1 MSNFLQRAIT
11 GLLFVVVL
19 IGGIWY
25 HTYSAIALFTVTI
38 LLGLK
43 EFFVLVD
50 AKHKGTFINYLTTVA
65 LWLIILFQEHQF
77 ILPLL
82 TSYVILQLIRTV
94 FDQKSNVG
102 QISKEF
108 FGFTYL
114 NLPFYLLYQI
124 GSSGYYYAPWAM
136 LMIFFM
142 VWSNDTG
149 AYLVGRTFGK
159 TKLFERLSPKKTW
172 EGTIGGLLI
181 AMLIAYLL
189 ANYVFQWNGMIYAGA
204 ALLTGIAAT
213 VGDLFESRLKR
224 EAGVK
229 DSGNILP
236 GHGGILDRFDA
247 LLLAA
252 PVNYIYFSLLA

>member
-1 MSNFLQRAIT
+1 MSNFWQRAIT
-11 GLLFVVVL
+11 GLLFVIVL

-25 HTYSAIALFTVTI
+25 HSYSAIALFTITG

-43 EFFVLVD
+43 EFFGLAD
-50 AKHKGTFINYLTTVA
+50 AKHKGVLINYIATII
-65 LWLIILFQEHQF
+65 LWLLVLSYGSQYLFLLIVGYFII
-77 ILPLL
+77 
-82 TSYVILQLIRTV
+82 QLVRTV
-94 FDQKSNVG
+94 FDHSSDTT
-102 QISKEF
+102 QISKEL
-108 FGFTYL
+108 FGLIYL

-124 GSSGYYYAPWAM
+124 GLTDHSYDPWPI
-136 LMIFFM
+136 LIVLFM

-149 AYLVGRTFGK
+149 AYLVGRSFGK

-172 EGTIGGLLI
+172 EGTLGGLVI

-189 ANYVFQWNGMIYAGA
+189 ATYIFQWNGLLYAGA
-204 ALLTGIAAT
+204 ALLTGAAAT
-213 VGDLFESRLKR
+213 IGDLFESKLKR
-224 EAGVK
+224 NAGVK

-252 PVNYIYFSLLA
+252 PVNYIYFSVLA